1 MAALKKKPKPVKKR
15 IPQKKAEAKRL
26 IAVEPEEEEI
36 SDEAP
41 DDTLSFATPDHAYR
55 HIHDAAKSSAEKY
68 TYLSLSQIEK
78 LDSSLIEFNKTIRN
92 ARNEIAVKLT
102 KTGFHHV
109 KSLEET
115 MPLHFAEPREVP
127 PPALREDHYE
137 PRYKMWPDPVDLKIE
152 MHSLDE
158 AELDD
163 ESMLPIEWI
172 DFKPEPL
179 KGRGRQQQYP
189 FRRLKPPIKDPQT
202 GKTLYASFF
211 VPSVEGVADMRKRL
225 MPSVARAIKQLHP
238 ALFECRNV
246 EGGARVWRTL

>member
-1 MAALKKKPKPVKKR
+1 MAALKKKSKPVKKR
-15 IPQKKAEAKRL
+15 IPLKKAETKRL
-26 IAVEPEEEEI
+26 IAVEPEEEEEV

-68 TYLSLSQIEK
+68 TYLSLAQIEK

-115 MPLHFAEPREVP
+115 MPLHFFEPREVP
-127 PPALREDHYE
+127 PP
-137 PRYKMWPDPVDLKIE
+137 PPIDPGPWRPTPIE
-152 MHSLDE
+152 VVEFEVSSPFDDM
-158 AELDD
+158 DD

-211 VPSVEGVADMRKRL
+211 VPSVEGVTDMRKRL